1 MHNKITN
8 ATRSQHKSKKNDN
21 KTKRSIKRL
30 KDRGKDRKADET
42 ETPRD
47 RETEKLKPARE
58 GKSEERE
65 RRR

>member
-8 ATRSQHKSKKNDN
+8 ATRSQHKSKKNDS

-30 KDRGKDRKADET
+30 KDQGRDRKADET
-42 ETPRD
+42 KTPRD

-58 GKSEERE
+58 GESEERE